1 LAAGV
6 AGMIKIEQYWMAVEP
21 IDMRAGMETV
31 LGKVVAVFGSA
42 QAHHAYLFTNRRA
55 NRIKVLVSDGFG
67 VWLAIRRLH
76 EGHFVR
82 AQLESRA
89 SVELTQSQLEALL
102 LGLPWQRLGKA
113 HEITVS

>member
-1 LAAGV
+1 
-6 AGMIKIEQYWMAVEP
+6 MIKIEQYWMAVEP